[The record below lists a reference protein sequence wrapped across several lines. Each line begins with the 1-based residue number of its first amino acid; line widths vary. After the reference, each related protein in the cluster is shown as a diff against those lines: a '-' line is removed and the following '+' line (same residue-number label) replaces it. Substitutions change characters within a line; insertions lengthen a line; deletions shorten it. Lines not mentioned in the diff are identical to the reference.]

1 MIYSKTIRGFA
12 LGITLSVA
20 ATGVADASNR
30 HVPKRPQRIAKPQP
44 APSPKVIE
52 IEPVSGK
59 AICWVAANGDLVI
72 PDGQNQCI
80 SRDRQWTKMR

>member
-1 MIYSKTIRGFA
+1 MIASSKTVGLA
-12 LGITLSVA
+12 LGLTLCLAVSNM
-20 ATGVADASNR
+20 ADAR
-30 HVPKRPQRIAKPQP
+30 RHHVPKNPQATTNPHP
-44 APSPKVIE
+44 TPTPKVVE

-59 AICWVAANGDLVI
+59 VICWEAANGELVI